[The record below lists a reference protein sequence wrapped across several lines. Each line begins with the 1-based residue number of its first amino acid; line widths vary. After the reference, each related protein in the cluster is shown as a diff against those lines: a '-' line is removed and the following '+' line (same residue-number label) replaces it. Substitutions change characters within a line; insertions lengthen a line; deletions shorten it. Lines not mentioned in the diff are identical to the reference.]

1 MPATSHPVALIT
13 GAGSG
18 IGRAVALELT
28 RRGFF
33 TVLAGRRLDA
43 LRATGAMLPGPWL
56 AKLCDV
62 ADPSDCER
70 LVEES
75 AHECGRLDALI
86 NNAGDAPLAPISHH
100 TPDVI
105 KRTFDVNALGPAYLI
120 AAFWRVLERRRPAEH
135 DARASAPLPLPSEHE
150 ARASARSP
158 CIVNVSSM
166 ASLDPFPGF
175 FAYAAAKSAL
185 NSMVRSC
192 HKEGHPLGIRCFG
205 VAPGAVET
213 SMLRGLFDEKAIPLN
228 ATLRP
233 EDVARVV
240 GECVAGVRDAEM
252 GTTIPVLP
260 HTPG

>member
-1 MPATSHPVALIT
+1 MPAPAHPVALIT

-18 IGRAVALELT
+18 IGRAVALELS
-28 RRGFF
+28 RQGYL
-33 TVLAGRRLDA
+33 TVLAGRRLKA
-43 LRATGAMLPGPWL
+43 LRETGELLPGPWL
-56 AKLCDV
+56 AKRCDV
-62 ADPSDCER
+62 ADPSECDH

-100 TPDVI
+100 SPDLI

-120 AAFWRVLERRRPAEH
+120 AAFWRVLERRRLSEH
-135 DARASAPLPLPSEHE
+135 DAHASASSPLPSEHD
-150 ARASARSP
+150 AQASASSP
-158 CIVNVSSM
+158 CIVNISSF

-185 NSMVRSC
+185 NSMIRSC
-192 HKEGHPLGIRCFG
+192 HKEGQSLGIRCFG

-213 SMLRGLFDEKAIPLN
+213 TMLRGLFDEKAIPPN
-228 ATLRP
+228 STLRP

-240 GECVAGVRDAEM
+240 GQCVAGKRDAEM
-252 GTTIPVLP
+252 GTTISVLP
-260 HTPG
+260 PAYA